1 MNSIYIVLCLL
12 IISVTILSALH
23 MFLKFENGYPLNKNL
38 LIISVTILSALYM
51 ILKFENGYPL
61 NKNDFNE
68 LYKNI
73 EEKIIALLEDKE

>member
-1 MNSIYIVLCLL
+1 MNSIYIVLC
-12 IISVTILSALH
+12 
-23 MFLKFENGYPLNKNL
+23 L

>member
-1 MNSIYIVLCLL
+1 MNAICTVLCLL
-12 IISVTILSALH
+12 IISVTA
-23 MFLKFENGYPLNKNL
+23 
-38 LIISVTILSALYM
+38 LSALYM

-61 NKNDFNE
+61 NRNDFNE